1 MTSSKIEIS
10 HRTIIFIIVL
20 LAAIWF
26 VLEIRDILYLLFIA
40 YILKSALRPIVESLE
55 NRRIPKLVSILTI
68 YVALIGLIM
77 VTISSLVPALV
88 YQTTH
93 FINNFPKYLEFIKPY
108 YQIDIASLTQQ
119 LTPIGQNLISFTVN
133 LFSNIVTM
141 MTVLVFTFYLL
152 LEHNRIENGIKRLIP
167 DPLAEKVINTI
178 ESVESSLGAWL
189 RGEFLLMFMI
199 GLFSFIGLSILKV
212 DYALPLSII
221 AGFMEIVPI
230 IGPFIGGALAV
241 LVALTTS
248 PLLAL
253 AVLALYFI
261 IQQLEN
267 NLIVPFVM
275 KRAVNLT
282 PLITIVALMI
292 GSKLAGITGA
302 VLAIPIVLMVR
313 CIVWA
318 VLTKD

>member
-10 HRTIIFIIVL
+10 HKTIIFIVVL

-26 VLEIRDILYLLFIA
+26 VLEIRDILFLLFVA
-40 YILKSALRPIVESLE
+40 YILKSTLHPIVESLE
-55 NRRIPKLVSILTI
+55 KRKIPKIISILTI
-68 YVALIGLIM
+68 YIFLIGLIM
-77 VTISSLVPALV
+77 VSISSLVPALI

-108 YQIDIASLTQQ
+108 YQVDISSLSQQ
-119 LTPIGQNLISFTVN
+119 LTPIGQNIISFTVN
-133 LFSNIVTM
+133 LFSNIVTT

-152 LEHNRIENGIKRLIP
+152 LEHNRVFNAIKRLLPSDIS
-167 DPLAEKVINTI
+167 EKVISTI

-189 RGEFLLMFMI
+189 RGEFILMF
-199 GLFSFIGLSILKV
+199 FIGLLSYIGLTLLRV
-212 DYALPLSII
+212 DYALPLAII
-221 AGFMEIVPI
+221 AGLTEIIPI
-230 IGPFIGGALAV
+230 IGPFIAGAIAT

-253 AVLALYFI
+253 AVVALYFI

-292 GSKLAGITGA
+292 GSRLAGITGA
-302 VLAIPIVLMVR
+302 ILAIPIVLMIR
-313 CIVWA
+313 CIFWA
-318 VLTKD
+318 VLSKD